1 MKAFDSL
8 RFYLRSKSSSPWHYV
23 MGETLQALLSWIPG
37 IVGVGMRGVGYRLVL
52 KCDGLPA
59 IEDHVRLCRVEDIRL
74 GSGVY
79 IDHGVY
85 LHGAPGGLSVG
96 SGSWIMAGCRVHV
109 FNYRNLPHAGIHL
122 GSRVFVGEETIMRGQ
137 GGIHV
142 GDNVLFGPRVQV
154 LAVDHVFTDTT
165 QPIMQQGIT
174 ARGIRIEDNCWI
186 GAGAIILDGVTVGR
200 GACIGAGA
208 VVTSSVPPHSLAV
221 GVPARVIRDLQANP
235 LPLPTVPV
243 HYGGL
248 ETL

>member
-1 MKAFDSL
+1 MRALDSL
-8 RFYLRSKSSSPWHYV
+8 RFYLRSKTSRPLHYAAA
-23 MGETLQALLSWIPG
+23 ETLQGLLGWIPG
-37 IVGVGMRGVGYRLVL
+37 IVGVGMRGICYKLVL
-52 KCDGLPA
+52 RAGGVPA

-74 GSGVY
+74 GDGVY
-79 IDHGVY
+79 LDHGVY
-85 LHGAPGGLSVG
+85 LHAGPGGLTIG
-96 SGSWIMAGCRVHV
+96 NHSWLMAGCRFHV
-109 FNYRNLPHAGIHL
+109 FNYRDLPHAGIHL

-174 ARGIRIEDNCWI
+174 ARGIRIEENCWI

-208 VVTSSVPPHSLAV
+208 VVTKSVPPHSLAV
-221 GVPARVIRDLQANP
+221 GVPARVIRDLAANP
-235 LPLPTVPV
+235 LPAPDVPV

-248 ETL
+248 ERL